1 MASQDALSSRPLG
14 ARQDSQPSQEDQ
26 DLDDRDDDDRNSP
39 EPKKRPAG
47 RALLPRLDLKSQRQS
62 HDDGMS
68 LTVPE
73 AIASEC
79 HTHTVPPI
87 AIEGGA
93 RPSRSR
99 GRSLSL
105 TLFERTCF
113 PPFAI
118 EGAISV
124 PHTQHCSALRSQS
137 RACDKLTTNPHRMSC
152 RYAKSRLVSVQI
164 LSRQQ
169 HAQGGIRHGYG
180 CRWKACWQSRHG
192 GSYDRSV
199 HRGGHSEHP
208 FARQTDSMGACAQL
222 LARSE
227 KG

>member
-47 RALLPRLDLKSQRQS
+47 RALLPRLDFKSQRPR

-124 PHTQHCSALRSQS
+124 PHTVRTHMFPALR
-137 RACDKLTTNPHRMSC
+137 D
-152 RYAKSRLVSVQI
+152 
-164 LSRQQ
+164 
-169 HAQGGIRHGYG
+169 
-180 CRWKACWQSRHG
+180 
-192 GSYDRSV
+192 
-199 HRGGHSEHP
+199 RGGDLCPSHTTLLGAP
-208 FARQTDSMGACAQL
+208 LAIARVRQTHDEPPQNVMQIRKIPPRLCSNSFKATT
-222 LARSE
+222 RSRWHQTWLWL
-227 KG
+227 